1 MISID
6 EEYSLLVRCK
16 VNQKHPTVLVITKDK
31 IQNWGVSFGTL
42 KDLLR
47 SEFPGAD
54 LDKSI
59 IRYLDKNK
67 HYVRL
72 REDETLSLRG
82 EQQAEIFVDLV
93 KDADK
98 TYETRNALKPFG
110 KIVKLSEADASEK
123 IAMLERTL
131 ENMRSVIDSFV
142 GKVGSDYSSA
152 LFAEPV
158 FGNQRTVS
166 VENAIESNYPPAIDL
181 ARHQSMASN
190 APSRTRGLTDARGV
204 SELKKNMSYSAFG
217 YKQGLHFAILYSNP
231 MVDVRKLATR
241 EQTVLLTN
249 DPVDFSGECYSILS
263 CLESHRKKVNVHIEC
278 ASSDQF
284 SAVLREKPLILH
296 IMCHGDFN
304 TDTQEYFLEFEN
316 GRAELFRLSPSIL
329 KEMTTSD
336 LSDTQ
341 LVFINACHSEV
352 LSCNPACWT
361 SLFRLRRQV
370 SRCCAVRAQD
380 KR

>member
-31 IQNWGVSFGTL
+31 IQNMGVSFGIL

-67 HYVRL
+67 NYTRL

-82 EQQAEIFVDLV
+82 EQQAEVYVDLV
-93 KDADK
+93 KDPEK
-98 TYETRNALKPFG
+98 TYETRNASKPFG
-110 KIVKLSEADASEK
+110 KTAKLSEADASER
-123 IAMLERTL
+123 IEVLERTL

-142 GKVGSDYSSA
+142 SKVGSEYCSA

-158 FGNQRTVS
+158 FGHQKTVS
-166 VENAIESNYPPAIDL
+166 VENAIEQNHPPSIEL
-181 ARHQSMASN
+181 VRHQSMASN
-190 APSRTRGLTDARGV
+190 GPSRARGLTDARGV
-204 SELKKNMSYSAFG
+204 PDLKKNMSYSPFG
-217 YKQGLHFAILYSNP
+217 YRQGLHFAILYSNP

-241 EQTVLLTN
+241 DQTVLLTN

-263 CLESHRKKVNVHIEC
+263 CLENHRKKVNVHIEC

-284 SAVLREKPLILH
+284 IAVLREKPLILH

-316 GRAELFRLSPSIL
+316 GRAELFRMSPRIL
-329 KEMTTSD
+329 KEMITSD

-341 LVFINACHSEV
+341 LVFINACYSEV
-352 LSCNPACWT
+352 LSYNPACWA
-361 SLFRLRRQV
+361 SFF
-370 SRCCAVRAQD
+370 
-380 KR
+380 